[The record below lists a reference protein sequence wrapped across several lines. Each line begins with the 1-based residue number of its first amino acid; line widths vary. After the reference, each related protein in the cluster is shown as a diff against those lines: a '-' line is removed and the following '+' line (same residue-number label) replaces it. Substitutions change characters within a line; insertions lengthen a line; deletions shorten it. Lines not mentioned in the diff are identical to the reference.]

1 MSLPT
6 LSTPKYQ
13 LTLPS
18 TQQTVTYRPFTV
30 REEKNLLIAMQS
42 NNKNDHIGTVV
53 NVISTCLDEDIS
65 VEDLTMNDIEYLM
78 VKLRTTS
85 VGESVTMK
93 ATCEECESTQAVEI
107 DLTDFYVKGDSKDGD
122 RIPLADGI
130 GLIMQLPR
138 LRTTRKFASMNT
150 DKMKIDDQF
159 SVIETA
165 IAGVY
170 DDKQTYRLRD
180 QDPEENK
187 RFIESM
193 TTDHLQTIT
202 EWIAEAPRMCKDV
215 VWTCNECGHENRIT
229 VEGLSDF
236 FT

>member
-6 LSTPKYQ
+6 LSSPKYQ
-13 LTLPS
+13 LVLPS
-18 TQQTVTYRPFTV
+18 SGETVTYRPFTV

-42 NNKNDHIGTVV
+42 NNRNDHIGTVV

-85 VGESVTMK
+85 VGESVKMMG
-93 ATCEECESTQAVEI
+93 TCEKCEETQAVEI

-122 RIPLADGI
+122 RIELTDDI

-138 LRTTRKFASMNT
+138 LKTTRKFAMMNT

-170 DDKQTYRLRD
+170 DSKQTYRLRD

-193 TTDHLQTIT
+193 TTDHLQSVT
-202 EWIAEAPRMCKDV
+202 EWISDAPKMCKDV
-215 VWTCNECGHENRIT
+215 LWTCKACGHENRLT

>member
-1 MSLPT
+1 
-6 LSTPKYQ
+6 
-13 LTLPS
+13 
-18 TQQTVTYRPFTV
+18 
-30 REEKNLLIAMQS
+30 MQS

-53 NVISTCLDEDIS
+53 DVISTCIDEEIS

-85 VGESVTMK
+85 VGETVTMR
-93 ATCEECESTQAVEI
+93 ATCEKCEAPKAIEI
-107 DLTDFYVKGDSKDGD
+107 DLTDFYVKGESKDGD
-122 RIPLADGI
+122 RIHLADNI

-138 LRTTRKFASMNT
+138 LRTTRKFAAMTT

-180 QDPEENK
+180 QDPEENR

-193 TTDHLQTIT
+193 TTEHMESIT
-202 EWIAEAPRMCKDV
+202 NWISDAPRMCKDIT
-215 VWTCNECGHENRIT
+215 WTCDECGHENRIT

>member
-18 TQQTVTYRPFTV
+18 TRQTVSYRPFTV

-53 NVISTCLDEDIS
+53 DVISTCIDEEIS

-85 VGESVTMK
+85 VGETVTMR
-93 ATCEECESTQAVEI
+93 ATCEKCEAPKAIEI
-107 DLTDFYVKGDSKDGD
+107 DLTDFYVKGESKDGD
-122 RIPLADGI
+122 RIHLADNI

-138 LRTTRKFASMNT
+138 LRTTRKFAAMAT

-180 QDPEENK
+180 QDPEENR

-193 TTDHLQTIT
+193 TTEHMESIT
-202 EWIAEAPRMCKDV
+202 NWLSDAPRMYMDM
-215 VWTCNECGHENRIT
+215 
-229 VEGLSDF
+229 
-236 FT
+236 

>member
-18 TQQTVTYRPFTV
+18 TRQTISYRPFTV

-53 NVISTCLDEDIS
+53 NVISSCVDDEIS

-93 ATCEECESTQAVEI
+93 ATCDECESTQAVEI

-122 RIPLADGI
+122 RIHLADNI

-138 LRTTRKFASMNT
+138 LRTTRKFAAMAEG
-150 DKMKIDDQF
+150 KMKIDDQF
-159 SVIETA
+159 AVIETA

-170 DDKQTYRLRD
+170 DDRQTYRLRD

-193 TTDHLQTIT
+193 TTEHMELIT
-202 EWIAEAPRMCKDV
+202 NWISDAPRMCKDV
-215 VWTCNECGHENRIT
+215 TWTCSECGHENKIV

>member
-18 TQQTVTYRPFTV
+18 TRQTVSYRPFTV

-53 NVISTCLDEDIS
+53 DVISTCIDEEIS

-85 VGESVTMK
+85 VGETVTMR
-93 ATCEECESTQAVEI
+93 ATCEKCEAPKAIEI
-107 DLTDFYVKGDSKDGD
+107 ALTDFYVKGESKDGD
-122 RIPLADGI
+122 RIHLADNI

-138 LRTTRKFASMNT
+138 LRTTRKFAAMTT

-180 QDPEENK
+180 QDPEEN
-187 RFIESM
+187 RLVIESM
-193 TTDHLQTIT
+193 TTEHMEAIT
-202 EWIAEAPRMCKDV
+202 NWISDAPRMCKDIT
-215 VWTCNECGHENRIT
+215 WTCDECGHENRIT